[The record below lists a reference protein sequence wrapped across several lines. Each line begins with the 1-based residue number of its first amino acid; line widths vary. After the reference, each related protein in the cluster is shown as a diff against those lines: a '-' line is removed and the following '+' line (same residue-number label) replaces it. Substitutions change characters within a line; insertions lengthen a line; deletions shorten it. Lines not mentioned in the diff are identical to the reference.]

1 MQSVATHS
9 ADYNA
14 ADVADDTAA
23 YPAAASLP
31 FAARSSLFT
40 FRFPPSSFVLPPSV
54 PSLIHS
60 VHPIVA
66 RKPILFRLF
75 SVSFHPL

>member
-54 PSLIHS
+54 PSLIPLHS
-60 VHPIVA
+60 VTIRA
-66 RKPILFRLF
+66 ICGNAFGRLQN
-75 SVSFHPL
+75 PR